1 MRIVFDDIKSFES
14 NHTVSD
20 ILSTYIMCSKDSI
33 VQSLIGDGVNTGY
46 SLIYYW
52 SEINKT
58 DIQSI
63 LDAIEINLN
72 EIADFSVIGDF
83 TVPVTNIK
91 IIKTVIR
98 LGTDVIIPLEWSL

>member
-14 NHTVSD
+14 NHAVSD
-20 ILSTYIMCSKDSI
+20 ILSTYIMCSKDNI
-33 VQSLIGDGVNTGY
+33 VQSLIGDGINTSY
-46 SLIYYW
+46 SLIHYW

-83 TVPVTNIK
+83 VVPVTNIK
-91 IIKTVIR
+91 IIKTVLR
-98 LGTDVIIPLEWSL
+98 LGTNVIIPLEWSL